1 MLRLRRFIYF
11 YHSYL
16 SELCIVINK
25 CKFQI
30 MRNIAPFLT
39 LILIAMSCNNN
50 NPQYPQTVK
59 GDVSDDYFG
68 VEVADP
74 YRWLEDDNS
83 ANVADW
89 VTAQNNLT
97 NSYLEKIPFR
107 KNIKTRLS
115 ELWNYDA
122 MGTPFKEGGRYF
134 YFKKSGLQNQSVLYS
149 TTSLEEPAT
158 VLIDPN
164 TLSEDGTVALS
175 GISPSRNGKY
185 LAYAISE
192 AGSDWKRIKV
202 LDIATGKDLDDEIRW
217 VKFSGISWFN
227 DGFFYSRYDAPEQGS
242 ELSDV
247 NKNHKVYYHKLGTA
261 ADRDELVFQNKQH
274 PLRTF
279 SAEVTPDES
288 FLIISE
294 TESTY
299 GNTMYVKNLRSKAGV
314 FTQITT
320 GFEYE
325 YSVVGHVDGCL
336 YVHTNYKAPKYKLVK
351 IDMNSQDIGNWVDV
365 IAESKDVLRQ
375 CELVGGRIIATY
387 IVDAK
392 SSADIYALD
401 GSKLGELALPGI
413 GTIGGLN
420 ANSNDKEAYYTFS
433 SYTMPATVY
442 AYNIETNTSTEI
454 FKPSVNF
461 DCDAY
466 ETKQVFYTSK
476 DGTLVPMFIVHKKG
490 LVLDGNN
497 PTLLYGYGG
506 FNISMLPGFST
517 SRLYWLEQGGVY
529 AIANLRGG
537 GEYGENW
544 YRAGTRFNKQNVF
557 DDFIAAGEY
566 LIEKNYTSSKR
577 LAIMGGSNGGLLV
590 GAVTNQRPDLFAVA
604 VPQVGVMDMLRFH
617 KFTIGWAWVN
627 DYGSSEDSAQFQ
639 NLYRYSPL
647 HNIKSDVRYPAILVT
662 TADHDDRVVPAHSFK
677 YIATMQE
684 KNPNGKKPALIRI
697 QTRAGHGAGTP
708 TSIAIEE
715 YADIYAF
722 ILHNMGVNPKQ

>member
-1 MLRLRRFIYF
+1 MPL
-11 YHSYL
+11 
-16 SELCIVINK
+16 V
-25 CKFQI
+25 
-30 MRNIAPFLT
+30 
-39 LILIAMSCNNN
+39 MSCNKNN
-50 NPQYPQTVK
+50 HQYPHTPK
-59 GDVSDDYFG
+59 GEVSDDYYG
-68 VEVADP
+68 VTVDDP
-74 YRWLEDDNS
+74 YRWLEDDKS

-89 VTAQNNLT
+89 VTAQNALT
-97 NSYLEKIPFR
+97 NSYLEKISFR
-107 KNIKTRLS
+107 KNVKARLA
-115 ELWNYDA
+115 ELWDYDA
-122 MGTPFKEGGRYF
+122 MGTPFKEGGRFF
-134 YFKKSGLQNQSVLYS
+134 YYKKSGLQNQSVLY
-149 TTSLEEPAT
+149 TATSLDQPGT
-158 VLIDPN
+158 VLLDPN
-164 TLSEDGTVALS
+164 TMSDDGTVAIS
-175 GISPSRNGKY
+175 TISPSRNGKY

-192 AGSDWKRIKV
+192 AGSDWQRIRV
-202 LDIATGKDLDDEIRW
+202 LDIATGQHLDDDIRW
-217 VKFSGISWFN
+217 VKFSAISWFN
-227 DGFFYSRYDAPEQGS
+227 DGFFYSRYDAPEAGS
-242 ELSDV
+242 ELSNV
-247 NKNHKVYYHKLGTA
+247 NKNHKVFYHKVGTDA
-261 ADRDELVFQNKQH
+261 STDVVIFQNKH
-274 PLRTF
+274 YPLRSF
-279 SAEVTPDES
+279 SAWVTDDENY
-288 FLIISE
+288 LIVSE

-299 GNTMYVKNLRSKAGV
+299 GNSMYVRNLRSKDGV
-314 FTQITT
+314 FSQFTT

-325 YSVVGHVDGCL
+325 YDVVGHVDGCL

-375 CELVGGRIIATY
+375 CVLVDNRVIATY
-387 IVDAK
+387 MVDAK
-392 SSADIYALD
+392 SAAEIYSLD
-401 GSKLGELALPGI
+401 GQKVGDLALPGI
-413 GTIGGLN
+413 GTISGLN
-420 ANSNDKEAYYTFS
+420 ASSSDKNAYYTFS
-433 SYTMPATVY
+433 SYTTPATVY
-442 AYNIETNTSTEI
+442 SYNVATNTSTEL
-454 FKPSVNF
+454 FRPSVNF
-461 DCDAY
+461 DSDAY

-476 DGTLVPMFIVHKKG
+476 DGTIVPMFIVHKKG
-490 LVLDGNN
+490 LVLNGNN

-517 SRLYWLEQGGVY
+517 SRLFWLEQGGVY

-566 LIEKNYTSSKR
+566 LIAQNYTSPKR

-647 HNIKSDVRYPAILVT
+647 HNVRSDVRYPAILVT

-684 KNPNGKKPALIRI
+684 KNPKGKNPALIRI

-715 YADIYAF
+715 YADIYSF
-722 ILHNMGVNPKQ
+722 ILYNMGITPKQ